1 MTANDQAGRRGVFL
15 AYVLLFATLYA
26 GFGVMSPFLPPLLQA
41 RGLRPEDIGLAL
53 ALSTVVRLVSGPV
66 AGRVADRLGA
76 LRSVF
81 AASATAA
88 AICGLGFVSAHG
100 VFHVVAVS
108 ILYAAMLAPLT
119 TIADALALSAAG
131 PSIGSRHHFE
141 YGWVRGA
148 GSAAFIGGALAA
160 GQAIAGFG
168 FDLIAWVS
176 SALLAAAAGAA
187 TIVSTVQS
195 SALAKSDAK
204 VDGSLGGLLRIR
216 EFRLLIVIAALILGS
231 HAMHDAFAI
240 IRWEAAGISPPTASL
255 LWSES
260 VAAEIAVFVV
270 VGPRVLDRF
279 GPIFAMTV
287 AALAGILRWSVMAY
301 TADVIA
307 MALAEPLHG
316 LSFALLHLACMR
328 LIGRLVPANLAATA
342 QAIYGTVAIGATTAV
357 VTALSGTLF
366 GRFGASGFWVMAAL
380 CASALPFIAA
390 LGRTTRPPTNAWLPE
405 VPRTFAW

>member
-1 MTANDQAGRRGVFL
+1 MIANAEAARRGAFPS
-15 AYVLLFATLYA
+15 YVLLFATLYA
-26 GFGVMSPFLPPLLQA
+26 AFGVMSPFLPALLQA
-41 RGLRPEDIGLAL
+41 RGLRPEGIGLAL

-81 AASATAA
+81 AACATTAA
-88 AICGLGFVSAHG
+88 VCGLSFLPAHG
-100 VFHVVAVS
+100 FFQVVAAS
-108 ILYAAMLAPLT
+108 ILYAATLAPLT
-119 TIADALALSAAG
+119 IIADALALSAAG
-131 PSIGSRHHFE
+131 PPTGRQRHFE

-148 GSAAFIGGALAA
+148 GSAAFIGGTLVA
-160 GQAIAGFG
+160 GQAIAGVG
-168 FDLIAWVS
+168 FDLIVWGS

-187 TIVSTVQS
+187 VLVSTVQS
-195 SALAKSDAK
+195 TVPAKGDP
-204 VDGSLGGLLRIR
+204 SLRGLLRIR
-216 EFRLLIVIAALILGS
+216 EFRLLIVIAALVLGS
-231 HAMHDAFAI
+231 HAMHDAFAM
-240 IRWEAAGISPPTASL
+240 IRWEGARISPLTASI

-260 VAAEIAVFVV
+260 VGAEIAVFVV
-270 VGPRVLDRF
+270 AGPRVLDRF

-287 AALAGILRWSVMAY
+287 AALAGILRWSVMAC

-328 LIGRLVPANLAATA
+328 LIGQLVPANLAATA

-357 VTALSGTLF
+357 VTLLSGTLY

-390 LGRTTRPPTNAWLPE
+390 LSRTTTCQKIAH
-405 VPRTFAW
+405 AA

>member
-1 MTANDQAGRRGVFL
+1 MSTSDAVSRHGVFL

-26 GFGVMSPFLPPLLQA
+26 GFGVMSPFLPALLQA
-41 RGLRPEDIGLAL
+41 RGLLPEDIGLAL

-88 AICGLGFVSAHG
+88 AICGLGFLPAHG
-100 VFHVVAVS
+100 FFQVVAVS
-108 ILYAAMLAPLT
+108 VLYAAMLAPLT

-131 PSIGSRHHFE
+131 PPAGRRRHFE

-148 GSAAFIGGALAA
+148 GSAAFIVGALVA
-160 GQAIAGFG
+160 GQAISGFG
-168 FDLIAWVS
+168 FDLIVWVS

-187 TIVSTVQS
+187 AFVSTVQS
-195 SALAKSDAK
+195 AAPVKSDAK
-204 VDGSLGGLLRIR
+204 VDASLRDLLRIR
-216 EFRLLIVIAALILGS
+216 EFRLLIVIAALVLGS
-231 HAMHDAFAI
+231 HAMHDAFAV
-240 IRWEAAGISPPTASL
+240 IRWEAAGISPPTASV

-270 VGPRVLDRF
+270 AGPRVLDRF
-279 GPIFAMTV
+279 GPVFAMTV
-287 AALAGILRWSVMAY
+287 AALAGILRWSVMAC
-301 TADVIA
+301 TADVTA

-342 QAIYGTVAIGATTAV
+342 QAIYGTVAIGATTAM
-357 VTALSGTLF
+357 VTLLSGTLY
-366 GRFGASGFWVMAAL
+366 GRFGASGFWVMATL

-390 LGRTTRPPTNAWLPE
+390 LSRTTSGEKLAH
-405 VPRTFAW
+405 AA